1 MRNLDRLMRF
11 SRAFP
16 LCFALAAL
24 GLAGAAH
31 GQSSKAEG
39 SAAPSSGEGA
49 AKAVDPAAKAAK
61 GAPKVDGAA
70 TKKGDDADANPAK
83 AKGNKGTKAPAK
95 TTSKK
100 GGKKPLARKPGS
112 DAGQPD
118 EATRRIIAGSSSGDA
133 KTAGK
138 GPESTDLRAMRDLDV
153 ALFPKAKTAGAV
165 GPPDSPFLGEDRPEV
180 QSSGL
185 PPATDLPGSADPG
198 PPRDMSWL
206 RGLTMPDIPVRWDAR
221 VVRYL
226 EFYKNNPRG
235 RSMVT
240 TWIKKSGRY
249 AAAIR
254 RVLADQNMPEDILWL
269 AMVESGFDATISSPA
284 GAAGLWQFMPD
295 GARIY
300 GLTVDRW
307 VDERLDPERATVAAA
322 RYLADLRQ
330 RFGGWELAF
339 AAYNMGYGGLLASIR
354 KYNTNDYWELS
365 RFEAGIPF
373 ETALYVPKIVAMAI
387 VARHRAVFGVDQVEI
402 EPAIEFDKVA
412 VGSGVPVKSI
422 AVAAG
427 VAEKDVALL
436 NPQLLA
442 MRTPPLAP
450 EAKQEV
456 SWVVRVP
463 AGAGARAAKSLP
475 KSVAT
480 DPKLER
486 YLVRWGESLEDIANQ
501 RGVTRSSLAALNGLR
516 KDEVVR
522 AGTVLLVPATPGIGA
537 ATAASLV
544 VEGPKSKPVVV
555 VPSQTFSYPD
565 RRRVF
570 YRVMAGD
577 TIHQVAN
584 ALSVTAD
591 ELRRWNVLDPAASLH
606 EGMSLQVY
614 LPLGQKLPQAVAVEE
629 RDVRLLVAGT
639 SEFFTHFEGQK
650 GRTRIE
656 VVAEPGDTW
665 KSLAKKYGL
674 SVGMMERINQKPRSS
689 ALSPGDRL
697 VVYVPSAS
705 APAVE
710 PPAPS
715 GVSDRSDV
723 AVAGATG
730 AGEAPGA
737 ASEAAAAA
745 TAEPAAAVKPA
756 SVPAAPGAAPA
767 GAARPPAAAPK
778 KP

>member
-1 MRNLDRLMRF
+1 MRF

-16 LCFALAAL
+16 LSFALSALCTL

-31 GQSSKAEG
+31 GQSSKPAG
-39 SAAPSSGEGA
+39 GALPGA
-49 AKAVDPAAKAAK
+49 ADVAATPGEAAARAESAPRADAAAK
-61 GAPKVDGAA
+61 
-70 TKKGDDADANPAK
+70 KKGDTADASPSK
-83 AKGNKGTKAPAK
+83 AKKPPPKGSKAPAK
-95 TTSKK
+95 STAKK
-100 GGKKPLARKPGS
+100 GGKKPLPRKPGS
-112 DAGQPD
+112 EAGQPED
-118 EATRRIIAGSSSGDA
+118 ATRRIIAGSGGGDG

-138 GPESTDLRAMRDLDV
+138 GAESTDLRAMRDLDL
-153 ALFPKAKTAGAV
+153 ALFPKAKTAGAISE
-165 GPPDSPFLGEDRPEV
+165 SPFLAEERPEV

-185 PPATDLPGSADPG
+185 PPATDLPGNADSG
-198 PPRDMSWL
+198 PLRDMSWL

-226 EFYKNNPRG
+226 EFYRNNPRG

-249 AAAIR
+249 SAAIR

-269 AMVESGFDATISSPA
+269 AMVESGFDATISSPV

-387 VARHRAVFGVDQVEI
+387 VARNRAVFGVDQVEI

-412 VGSGVPVKSI
+412 VGSGVPVKNI

-427 VAEKDVALL
+427 VSEKDVIAL

-475 KSVAT
+475 RTAST
-480 DPKLER
+480 DPRLER

-501 RGVTRSSLAALNGLR
+501 RGVTRASLAALNGLR

-522 AGTVLLVPATPGIGA
+522 AGTVLLVPGAPGISA
-537 ATAASLV
+537 AAAASLV
-544 VEGPKSKPVVV
+544 VEGPKAKPVVV
-555 VPSQTFSYPD
+555 VPSQAFSYAD

-591 ELRRWNVLDPAASLH
+591 DLRRWNVLDPAASLH
-606 EGMSLQVY
+606 EGMTLQVY
-614 LPLGQKLPQAVAVEE
+614 LPVGQKLPLAVAVEE
-629 RDVRLLVAGT
+629 REVRLLVAGT
-639 SEFFTHFEGQK
+639 PEFFSHFEGQK
-650 GRTRIE
+650 GRARIE

-665 KSLAKKYGL
+665 KSLARKYGL

-705 APAVE
+705 APPAAPA
-710 PPAPS
+710 PPAAAN
-715 GVSDRSDV
+715 DRSAV

-745 TAEPAAAVKPA
+745 TAEPTGAVKPA
-756 SVPAAPGAAPA
+756 SMPATTVPPPA
-767 GAARPPAAAPK
+767 GAVRPPAASPK